1 MTVVNKLKMVATGKE
16 SLQVEPVAWML
27 INTYGEV
34 GGISYEDPM
43 GDMLEGWTCKPL
55 YEAELD
61 EPCFCDRK
69 GIGAAGVSCGDC
81 PTRDYKN
88 TGR

>member
-1 MTVVNKLKMVATGKE
+1 MTHDNTERPLETVATCKE
-16 SLQVEPVAWML
+16 SLQVEPV
-27 INTYGEV
+27 
-34 GGISYEDPM
+34 

-55 YEAELD
+55 YTALREAALD
-61 EPCFCDRK
+61 EPCFCDRN

-88 TGR
+88 PGR